1 MPGHYQQAIGRRVPA
16 SRTIPSLPLGVGMAR
31 GESALSVRVCMGG
44 GRGEA
49 APTRTMTRRRTSPRD
64 KAGVTSPGPL
74 VPSEA
79 VLKPPHPLDCRPGGG
94 RTENWKT
101 FAAASRPNLTATAGN
116 RTITPL
122 PRPDQRSPP
131 RGMTLMAHQPGL
143 ASDNPFL
150 AYVTRLREHDELA
163 LQELIDRYA
172 PVIRLEA
179 RMRLRSPHLRAV
191 LDSMDI
197 CQSVLKSFFLRAA
210 AGQFSIDRPEDLRR
224 LLVQMACNKSLEAA
238 RREYAQ
244 RRDVRRSLP
253 PGAEAP

>member
-1 MPGHYQQAIGRRVPA
+1 
-16 SRTIPSLPLGVGMAR
+16 
-31 GESALSVRVCMGG
+31 
-44 GRGEA
+44 
-49 APTRTMTRRRTSPRD
+49 MTP
-64 KAGVTSPGPL
+64 
-74 VPSEA
+74 
-79 VLKPPHPLDCRPGGG
+79 
-94 RTENWKT
+94 
-101 FAAASRPNLTATAGN
+101 
-116 RTITPL
+116 
-122 PRPDQRSPP
+122 
-131 RGMTLMAHQPGL
+131 MAHQPGL

-244 RRDVRRSLP
+244 RRDVRRSVTLGDEAHQLAGGDDP
-253 PGAEAP
+253 VEEVEWRELLLRGREMLSPDEGKVAEWRAAGWTWEEIGGELGRTPDQVRMQLARAQTRVAQALGLEADGHA